1 MKKNYLQNRPFVKP
15 SFVEGISRILDL
27 GITLQKYNT
36 SENESDADSRA
47 LKSDWEVIGNDLK
60 SSIKTYEQ
68 QAHPKTAL

>member
-1 MKKNYLQNRPFVKP
+1 MKKNYLQNRLFAKP

-27 GITLQKYNT
+27 GNTLQKYNT
-36 SENESDADSRA
+36 SENEIEADARA

-68 QAHPKTAL
+68 ATVTKTA